1 MIDNLEQIGEILGA
15 VGSPGCFTA
24 RRTATADDLQLEVQG
39 LGRLRL
45 PVSRA
50 QAENL
55 CRLARPARYG
65 RGEKTLLDRRVR
77 DTRGIPQSRGEIDR
91 AWGNRKVLT

>member
-1 MIDNLEQIGEILGA
+1 MVDNLERIGEILGA

-50 QAENL
+50 QAERL

-65 RGEKTLLDRRVR
+65 RGRRR
-77 DTRGIPQSRGEIDR
+77 FSTGESGTPGR
-91 AWGNRKVLT
+91 FPGAG

>member
-1 MIDNLEQIGEILGA
+1 MVDNLARIGEILGA
-15 VGSPGCFTA
+15 IGSAGCFT

-39 LGRLRL
+39 LGRFRL

-55 CRLARPARYG
+55 CRLARSARYG
-65 RGEKTLLDRRVR
+65 RGRRR
-77 DTRGIPQSRGEIDR
+77 FSTGESGTPGR
-91 AWGNRKVLT
+91 FPGAG

>member
-1 MIDNLEQIGEILGA
+1 MVDNLERIGEILGV

-39 LGRLRL
+39 LGRLLL

-50 QAENL
+50 QAERL

-65 RGEKTLLDRRVR
+65 RGEKTLLGPRRRTRSPGDRPRLR
-77 DTRGIPQSRGEIDR
+77 LRP
-91 AWGNRKVLT
+91 